1 MNAVIYYSNT
11 GESYRI
17 AKYLSDKI
25 GYELLDIHRILDIQF
40 ENIFLVFPVHYQNI
54 PKEIRPLIK
63 NIKAQKAVVVATYG
77 KKSFGN
83 VLNDVKKY
91 LPTKIVGG
99 AYVPT
104 KHAYLIDDSSFND
117 FEKLDPLF
125 DKINSEKDA
134 VFPKGR
140 KNIFADFIPIK
151 RHQMSVH
158 IIRNDKCTNCGHCN
172 EVCEH
177 IQNGITD
184 KKCNRCL
191 KCVQSCP
198 HKALEYRL
206 SQSIKKYLEQKDKN
220 KIFIY

>member
-25 GYELLDIHRILDIQF
+25 GYELLDIHRISDIQF

-91 LPTKIVGG
+91 LTAKIVGG

-104 KHAYLIDDSSFND
+104 KHTYLVDDSSFND
-117 FEKLDPLF
+117 FEKLNSLLERF
-125 DKINSEKDA
+125 NSEKEA
-134 VFPKGR
+134 FFPKGK
-140 KNIFADFIPIK
+140 KNIFADFMPIK
-151 RHQMSVH
+151 RHQMSVS
-158 IIRNDKCTNCGHCN
+158 IIKNDKCTNCGHCN

-177 IQNGITD
+177 IQNGITN

-198 HKALEYRL
+198 KQALEFRL
-206 SQSIKKYLEQKDKN
+206 SNTLNKYLHKN
-220 KIFIY
+220 KKDQLIIY